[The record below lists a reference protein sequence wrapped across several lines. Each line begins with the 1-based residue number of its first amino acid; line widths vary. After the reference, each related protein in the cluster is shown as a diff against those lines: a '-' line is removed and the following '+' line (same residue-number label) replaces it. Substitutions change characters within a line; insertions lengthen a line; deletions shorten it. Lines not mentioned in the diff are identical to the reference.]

1 LRNLKLLLVASRLID
16 HVNELVGRAVS
27 WLTLAAVLISAGNAL
42 LRYGFNLSSNAW
54 LEIQWYLFSAVFLLA
69 AGYTLRHDEHVRID
83 VVISK
88 LSPRLQAWIDI
99 FGGVFFL
106 LPMALLLLVH
116 SWPVFVN
123 SYVIDEVSSD
133 AGGLIRWPVKLL
145 MPAGFFLL
153 ILQAF
158 SEMVKRL
165 AYLKGLID
173 DPLERKARER

>member
-99 FGGVFFL
+99 FGGLFFL
-106 LPMALLLLVH
+106 LPMALLLLVL

-123 SYVIDEVSSD
+123 SYVIGEVSSD
-133 AGGLIRWPVKLL
+133 AGGLIRWPVKFL
-145 MPAGFFLL
+145 MPLGLFLL
-153 ILQAF
+153 ILQAL
-158 SEMVKRL
+158 SEIVKRL

-173 DPLERKARER
+173 NPLERKARER

>member
-88 LSPRLQAWIDI
+88 LSPRVQAWIDI
-99 FGGVFFL
+99 FGGLFFL

-123 SYVIDEVSSD
+123 SYVIGEVSSD
-133 AGGLIRWPVKLL
+133 AGGLIRWPVKFL
-145 MPAGFFLL
+145 MPLGLFLL
-153 ILQAF
+153 ILQAL
-158 SEMVKRL
+158 SEIVKRL

-173 DPLERKARER
+173 NPLERKARER

>member
-99 FGGVFFL
+99 FGGLFFL
-106 LPMALLLLVH
+106 LPMALLLLVL

-123 SYVIDEVSSD
+123 SYVIGEVSSD
-133 AGGLIRWPVKLL
+133 AGGLIRWPVKFL
-145 MPAGFFLL
+145 MPLGLFLL
-153 ILQAF
+153 ILQAL
-158 SEMVKRL
+158 SEIVKRL

>member
-99 FGGVFFL
+99 FGGLFFL
-106 LPMALLLLVH
+106 LPMALLLLVL

-123 SYVIDEVSSD
+123 SYVIGEVSSD

-173 DPLERKARER
+173 NPLERKARER

>member
-1 LRNLKLLLVASRLID
+1 MKLLLVASRLID

-99 FGGVFFL
+99 FGGLFFL

>member
-99 FGGVFFL
+99 FGGLFFL